1 MLCHPVVKKCVIC
14 MALLLFSMNYL
25 QLPKLVQ
32 KLNWRGISSVP
43 KMTLQIFIFITSILM
58 WEIYYLLV
66 HMSTEV
72 WEGKPLTALLKS
84 SLLYIIIGVNVAF
97 QPF

>member
-1 MLCHPVVKKCVIC
+1 
-14 MALLLFSMNYL
+14 MALLLFSMNYP

-43 KMTLQIFIFITSILM
+43 KMTLQIFIFLTSVLM
-58 WEIYYLLV
+58 WEIYCLLV

-72 WEGKPLTALLKS
+72 WKGKPLTTLLKS
-84 SLLYIIIGVNVAF
+84 PLLYLLAFIILF
-97 QPF
+97 SHR